1 MLRDEIASAIEKE
14 SHHPT
19 AIVDGGC
26 QTCKSAADAALAV
39 FKEWLGRENVLE
51 AIAEKQA
58 NGWVYGTHP
67 KDKARIVV
75 AAIIKELEK

>member
-26 QTCKSAADAALAV
+26 QTCKSAADAVILV
-39 FKEWLGRENVLE
+39 FKEWLGMENVLE

-58 NGWVYGTHP
+58 NGWDYGTHP
-67 KDKARIVV
+67 KEKARIVLAAV
-75 AAIIKELEK
+75 AQRLGE